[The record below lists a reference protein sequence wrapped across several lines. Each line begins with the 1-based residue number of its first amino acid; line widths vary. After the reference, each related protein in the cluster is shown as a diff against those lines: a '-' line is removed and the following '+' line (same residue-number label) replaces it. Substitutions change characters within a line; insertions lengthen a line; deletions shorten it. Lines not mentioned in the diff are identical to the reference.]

1 MAYDFNMN
9 DLTDRQRAAVALD
22 GEDGL
27 RGLLYGGGRRGGGY
41 LPSMFDGGN
50 VQSVSGAT
58 DKGLWD
64 LAENERLNYIRNN
77 GTTNF
82 TKIFADADKR
92 IVSREQAARM
102 AQQAAKGIG
111 VGSVLRFPNTAP
123 ARPTTYTPKSPNTF
137 QGSGAQIGKNLFDN
151 ALATSYADGKSI
163 ENGRHTF
170 GMVQG
175 PGGPKQDSVGP
186 AALPAS
192 GEEAYLSDGEAVLPA
207 KTVDSLNNQFFGGD
221 DNGVEKYT
229 LATNQPFKRENQ
241 SDLRRRID
249 GVGGPGAVEQFK
261 DNYLSDEGYD
271 MKNKSKL
278 RKYADGL
285 STWDSVADWAT
296 KKLGG
301 RGYPQEYLDQL
312 SADTKAQE
320 DRDAAA
326 ATRAAAGNYN
336 ESTLK
341 SNQEKARGL
350 DTTNIGGVLAN
361 RSRRIDE
368 LSGYS
373 DGKKLAPKKNRLGL
387 SALRKMAV

>member
-9 DLTDRQRAAVALD
+9 DLTDRQRLAVAMD
-22 GEDGL
+22 GKDGL
-27 RGLLYGGGRRGGGY
+27 RALIYGGRRRGS
-41 LPSMFDGGN
+41 LPGMFDGGS
-50 VQSVSGAT
+50 VQTVYGPRT
-58 DKGLWD
+58 DKDLWD
-64 LAENERLNYIRNN
+64 LAENERYEYIRQN
-77 GTTNF
+77 GTNDF
-82 TKIFADADKR
+82 SG
-92 IVSREQAARM
+92 IVALGNQNIERRMRNSQAEQMRKQAAQGM
-102 AQQAAKGIG
+102 G
-111 VGSVLRFPNTAP
+111 VGTVLRSPTSAPVSTGVGGFP
-123 ARPTTYTPKSPNTF
+123 
-137 QGSGAQIGKNLFDN
+137 QGSGAQIGKKLFDN
-151 ALATSYADGKSI
+151 ARATSYADGKSI

-175 PGGPKQDSVGP
+175 SGGPKQDSVGP
-186 AALPAS
+186 ASLPAS
-192 GEEAYLSDGEAVLPA
+192 GEEAYLSNGEAVLPA
-207 KTVDSLNNQFFGGD
+207 KTVNSLNDQFFGGD

-229 LATNQPFKRENQ
+229 LITNQPFKKENQ

-249 GVGGPGAVEQFK
+249 GVGGLEEVEQFK
-261 DNYLSDEGYD
+261 DNYLSNEGYG

-336 ESTLK
+336 EENLK
-341 SNQEKARGL
+341 SNQEKAKEL
-350 DTTNIGGVLAN
+350 DTTNIGGVLAD

-373 DGKKLAPKKNRLGL
+373 DGKKLAPKKKRLGL

>member
-9 DLTDRQRAAVALD
+9 DLTDRQRLAVAMD
-22 GEDGL
+22 GKDGL
-27 RGLLYGGGRRGGGY
+27 RALIYGGKVGR
-41 LPSMFDGGN
+41 LTPDMFGGGN
-50 VQSVSGAT
+50 VQTTSGAT

-64 LAENERLNYIRNN
+64 LAENERYDYIRQN
-77 GTTNF
+77 GTNDF
-82 TKIFADADKR
+82 SGVVALGNQNIERRMRNSQAEQMRK
-92 IVSREQAARM
+92 QAA
-102 AQQAAKGIG
+102 QGIG
-111 VGSVLRFPNTAP
+111 VGTVLRNPTSAPVSTRVGGFP
-123 ARPTTYTPKSPNTF
+123 
-137 QGSGAQIGKNLFDN
+137 QGSGAQIGKKLFDN
-151 ALATSYADGKSI
+151 AMSATYADGKSVL
-163 ENGRHTF
+163 NGRHTF

-192 GEEAYLSDGEAVLPA
+192 GEEAYLSNGEAVLPA

-229 LATNQPFKRENQ
+229 LVTNQPFKKENQ

-278 RKYADGL
+278 RKCADGL

-312 SADTKAQE
+312 RADTKAQE
-320 DRDAAA
+320 DREAAA

-336 ESTLK
+336 EESLK
-341 SNQEKARGL
+341 SNQEKAKEL
-350 DTTNIGGVLAN
+350 DSTNIGGVLAG
-361 RSRRIDE
+361 RGRRIDE

-373 DGKKLAPKKNRLGL
+373 DGKKLAPKKKRLGL

>member
-22 GEDGL
+22 GAAGL
-27 RGLLYGGGRRGGGY
+27 RALLYGGRGGGY
-41 LPSMFDGGN
+41 LPDMFGGGN
-50 VQSVSGAT
+50 IQTTSGAT

-64 LAENERLNYIRNN
+64 LAENERYNYAREN
-77 GTTNF
+77 GSNYF
-82 TKIFADADKR
+82 IDMFAGADDN
-92 IVSREQAARM
+92 VSRRERNAGRMRMDKQARA
-102 AQQAAKGIG
+102 GIG
-111 VGSVLRFPNTAP
+111 QNSVLRPSVAGGSATPISRAMAP
-123 ARPTTYTPKSPNTF
+123 QKTEWNIFEDAT
-137 QGSGAQIGKNLFDN
+137 GKR
-151 ALATSYADGKSI
+151 YADGKSI

-192 GEEAYLSDGEAVLPA
+192 GEEAYLSNGEAVLPA

-229 LATNQPFKRENQ
+229 LVTNQPFKKENQ

-261 DNYLSDEGYD
+261 DNYLSAEGYD

-336 ESTLK
+336 EATLK
-341 SNQEKARGL
+341 SNQEKAKELDSTNVGGTLAGRG
-350 DTTNIGGVLAN
+350 
-361 RSRRIDE
+361 RRIDE

-373 DGKKLAPKKNRLGL
+373 DGKKLAPKKKRLGL

>member
-22 GEDGL
+22 GAAGL
-27 RGLLYGGGRRGGGY
+27 RALLYGGRGGGY
-41 LPSMFDGGN
+41 LPDMFGGGN
-50 VQSVSGAT
+50 IQTTSGAT

-64 LAENERLNYIRNN
+64 LAENERYNYAREN
-77 GTTNF
+77 GSNYF
-82 TKIFADADKR
+82 IDMFAGADDN
-92 IVSREQAARM
+92 VSRRERNAGRMRMDKQASA
-102 AQQAAKGIG
+102 GIG
-111 VGSVLRFPNTAP
+111 QNSVLRPSVAGGSATPISRAMAP
-123 ARPTTYTPKSPNTF
+123 QKTEWNIFEDAT
-137 QGSGAQIGKNLFDN
+137 GKR
-151 ALATSYADGKSI
+151 YADGKSI

-192 GEEAYLSDGEAVLPA
+192 GGEAYLSNGEAVLPA

-229 LATNQPFKRENQ
+229 LVTNQPFKKENQ

-261 DNYLSDEGYD
+261 DNYLSAEGYD

-336 ESTLK
+336 EATLK
-341 SNQEKARGL
+341 SNQEKAKELDSTNVGGTLAGRG
-350 DTTNIGGVLAN
+350 
-361 RSRRIDE
+361 RRIDE

-373 DGKKLAPKKNRLGL
+373 DGKKLAPKKKRLGL

>member
-1 MAYDFNMN
+1 MAYDIDLN
-9 DLTDRQRAAVALD
+9 DLTDRQRTAFALN
-22 GEDGL
+22 GRDGL
-27 RGLLYGGGRRGGGY
+27 RALLYGGSNKGA
-41 LPSMFDGGN
+41 PPWMFDGDS
-50 VQSVSGAT
+50 VQTVYDPRT
-58 DKGLWD
+58 DKDLWD
-64 LAENERLNYIRNN
+64 LAENERYAYLRQN
-77 GTTNF
+77 GTNDF
-82 TKIFADADKR
+82 SGVVALGNQNIERRMRNSQAEQMRK
-92 IVSREQAARM
+92 QAA
-102 AQQAAKGIG
+102 QGIG
-111 VGSVLRFPNTAP
+111 VGTVLRNPTPTPVSTGVGGFP
-123 ARPTTYTPKSPNTF
+123 
-137 QGSGAQIGKNLFDN
+137 QGSGAQIGKKLFDN
-151 ALATSYADGKSI
+151 ARATSYADGKSI

-175 PGGPKQDSVGP
+175 PGGPKQDRVGP
-186 AALPAS
+186 ARLPAS
-192 GEEAYLSDGEAVLPA
+192 GEEAYLSNGEAVLPA

-229 LATNQPFKRENQ
+229 LVTNQPFKKENQ

-320 DRDAAA
+320 DREAAA

-336 ESTLK
+336 EATLK
-341 SNQEKARGL
+341 SNQEKAKELDSTNVGGALAGRG
-350 DTTNIGGVLAN
+350 
-361 RSRRIDE
+361 RRIDE
-368 LSGYS
+368 LSSYS
-373 DGKKLAPKKNRLGL
+373 DGKQLAPKKKRLGL

>member
-1 MAYDFNMN
+1 
-9 DLTDRQRAAVALD
+9 
-22 GEDGL
+22 
-27 RGLLYGGGRRGGGY
+27 
-41 LPSMFDGGN
+41 
-50 VQSVSGAT
+50 
-58 DKGLWD
+58 
-64 LAENERLNYIRNN
+64 
-77 GTTNF
+77 
-82 TKIFADADKR
+82 
-92 IVSREQAARM
+92 
-102 AQQAAKGIG
+102 
-111 VGSVLRFPNTAP
+111 
-123 ARPTTYTPKSPNTF
+123 
-137 QGSGAQIGKNLFDN
+137 
-151 ALATSYADGKSI
+151 
-163 ENGRHTF
+163 
-170 GMVQG
+170 
-175 PGGPKQDSVGP
+175 
-186 AALPAS
+186 
-192 GEEAYLSDGEAVLPA
+192 
-207 KTVDSLNNQFFGGD
+207 
-221 DNGVEKYT
+221 
-229 LATNQPFKRENQ
+229 
-241 SDLRRRID
+241 
-249 GVGGPGAVEQFK
+249 
-261 DNYLSDEGYD
+261 

-320 DRDAAA
+320 DREAAA

-336 ESTLK
+336 EEKLK

>member
-9 DLTDRQRAAVALD
+9 DLTDRQRAAVAMD
-22 GEDGL
+22 GADGL
-27 RGLLYGGGRRGGGY
+27 RALIYGGRRRGS
-41 LPSMFDGGN
+41 LPGMFDSDS
-50 VQSVSGAT
+50 VQTVYDPRT
-58 DKGLWD
+58 DKDLWD
-64 LAENERLNYIRNN
+64 LAENERYAYLRQN
-77 GTTNF
+77 GTNDF
-82 TKIFADADKR
+82 SGVVALGNQNIERRMRNSQAEQMRK
-92 IVSREQAARM
+92 QAA
-102 AQQAAKGIG
+102 QGIG
-111 VGSVLRFPNTAP
+111 VGTVLRNPTPTPVSTGVGGFP
-123 ARPTTYTPKSPNTF
+123 

-151 ALATSYADGKSI
+151 TRATSYADGKSI

-186 AALPAS
+186 ASLPAS
-192 GEEAYLSDGEAVLPA
+192 GEEAYLSNGEAVLPA
-207 KTVDSLNNQFFGGD
+207 KTVNSLNDQFFGGD

-229 LATNQPFKRENQ
+229 LITNQPFERENQ

-249 GVGGPGAVEQFK
+249 GVGGLEAVEKFK
-261 DNYLSDEGYD
+261 DNYLSNEGYG

-320 DRDAAA
+320 DREAAA

-373 DGKKLAPKKNRLGL
+373 DGKKLAFKKKRLGL

>member
-22 GEDGL
+22 GAAGL
-27 RGLLYGGGRRGGGY
+27 RALLYGGRGGGY
-41 LPSMFDGGN
+41 LPDMFGGGN
-50 VQSVSGAT
+50 IQTTSGAT

-64 LAENERLNYIRNN
+64 LAENERYNYAREN
-77 GTTNF
+77 GSNYF
-82 TKIFADADKR
+82 IDMFAGADDN
-92 IVSREQAARM
+92 VSRRERNAGRMRMDKQARA
-102 AQQAAKGIG
+102 GIG
-111 VGSVLRFPNTAP
+111 QNSVLRPSVAGGSATPISRAMAP
-123 ARPTTYTPKSPNTF
+123 QKTEWNIFEDAT
-137 QGSGAQIGKNLFDN
+137 GKR
-151 ALATSYADGKSI
+151 YADGKSI

-192 GEEAYLSDGEAVLPA
+192 GEEAYLSNGEAVLPA

-229 LATNQPFKRENQ
+229 LVTNQPFKKENQ

-261 DNYLSDEGYD
+261 DNYLSAEGYD

-320 DRDAAA
+320 DREAAA

-336 ESTLK
+336 EATLK
-341 SNQEKARGL
+341 SNQEKAKELDPTNVGGALAGRG
-350 DTTNIGGVLAN
+350 
-361 RSRRIDE
+361 RRIDE

-373 DGKKLAPKKNRLGL
+373 DGKKLAPKKKRLGL

>member
-1 MAYDFNMN
+1 VAYDFNMN
-9 DLTDRQRAAVALD
+9 DLTDRQRAALEMD
-22 GEDGL
+22 GTDGL
-27 RGLLYGGGRRGGGY
+27 RALMYGGRNGGLVPGMFGGG
-41 LPSMFDGGN
+41 N
-50 VQSVSGAT
+50 IQTTSGAT
-58 DKGLWD
+58 DKDLWD
-64 LAENERLNYIRNN
+64 LAENERYSYLRQNGANDFSGIVTQGNQNINRRIRNQQR
-77 GTTNF
+77 
-82 TKIFADADKR
+82 AQMR
-92 IVSREQAARM
+92 RQAA
-102 AQQAAKGIG
+102 QGIG
-111 VGSVLRFPNTAP
+111 EGTVLRNS
-123 ARPTTYTPKSPNTF
+123 SPVSTKQNSVP
-137 QGSGAQIGKNLFDN
+137 QDIGGQIASNLFSN
-151 ALATSYADGKSI
+151 ALNTKYADGKSI
-163 ENGRHTF
+163 ADGRHTF

-186 AALPAS
+186 ASLPAS
-192 GEEAYLSDGEAVLPA
+192 GEEAYLSNGEAVLPA
-207 KTVDSLNNQFFGGD
+207 KTVNSLNDQFFGGD

-229 LATNQPFKRENQ
+229 LITNQPFEKENQ

-249 GVGGPGAVEQFK
+249 GVGGLEAVEKFK
-261 DNYLSDEGYD
+261 DNYLSNEGYG

-320 DRDAAA
+320 DREAAA

-373 DGKKLAPKKNRLGL
+373 DGKKLAFKKKRLGL

>member
-1 MAYDFNMN
+1 VAYDFNMN

-22 GEDGL
+22 GAAGL
-27 RGLLYGGGRRGGGY
+27 RALLYGGRGGGY
-41 LPSMFDGGN
+41 LPDMFGGGN
-50 VQSVSGAT
+50 IQTTSGAT

-64 LAENERLNYIRNN
+64 LAENERYNYAREN
-77 GTTNF
+77 GSNYF
-82 TKIFADADKR
+82 IDMFAGADDN
-92 IVSREQAARM
+92 VSRRERNAGRMRMDKQARA
-102 AQQAAKGIG
+102 GIG
-111 VGSVLRFPNTAP
+111 QNSVLRPSVAGGSATPISRAMAP
-123 ARPTTYTPKSPNTF
+123 QKTEWNIFEDAT
-137 QGSGAQIGKNLFDN
+137 GKR
-151 ALATSYADGKSI
+151 YADGKSI

-192 GEEAYLSDGEAVLPA
+192 GEEAYLSNGEAVLPA

-229 LATNQPFKRENQ
+229 LVTNQPFKKENQ

-261 DNYLSDEGYD
+261 DNYLSAEGYD

-320 DRDAAA
+320 DREAAA

-336 ESTLK
+336 EATLK
-341 SNQEKARGL
+341 SNQEKAKEL
-350 DTTNIGGVLAN
+350 DSTNIGGTLAG
-361 RSRRIDE
+361 RGRRIDE

-373 DGKKLAPKKNRLGL
+373 DGKKLAPKKKRLGL

>member
-22 GEDGL
+22 GAAGL
-27 RGLLYGGGRRGGGY
+27 RALLYGGRGGGY
-41 LPSMFDGGN
+41 LPDMFGGGN
-50 VQSVSGAT
+50 IQTTSGAT

-64 LAENERLNYIRNN
+64 LAENERYNYAREN
-77 GTTNF
+77 GSNYF
-82 TKIFADADKR
+82 IDMFAGADDN
-92 IVSREQAARM
+92 VSRRERNAGRMRMDKQARA
-102 AQQAAKGIG
+102 GIG
-111 VGSVLRFPNTAP
+111 QNSVLRPSVAGGSATPISRAMAP
-123 ARPTTYTPKSPNTF
+123 QKTEWNIFEDAT
-137 QGSGAQIGKNLFDN
+137 GKR
-151 ALATSYADGKSI
+151 YADGKSI

-192 GEEAYLSDGEAVLPA
+192 GEEAYLSNGEAVLPA

-229 LATNQPFKRENQ
+229 LVTNQPFKKENQ

-261 DNYLSDEGYD
+261 DNYLSAEGYD

-320 DRDAAA
+320 DREAAA

-336 ESTLK
+336 EEKLK

>member
-1 MAYDFNMN
+1 MAYDIDLN
-9 DLTDRQRAAVALD
+9 DLTDRQRTAFALN
-22 GEDGL
+22 GRDGL
-27 RGLLYGGGRRGGGY
+27 RALLYGGSNKGA
-41 LPSMFDGGN
+41 PPWMFDGDS
-50 VQSVSGAT
+50 VQTVYDPRT
-58 DKGLWD
+58 DKDLWD
-64 LAENERLNYIRNN
+64 LAENERYAYLRQN
-77 GTTNF
+77 GTNDF
-82 TKIFADADKR
+82 SGVVALGNQNIERRMRNSQAEQMRK
-92 IVSREQAARM
+92 QAA
-102 AQQAAKGIG
+102 QGIG
-111 VGSVLRFPNTAP
+111 VGTVLRNPTPTPVSTGVGGFP
-123 ARPTTYTPKSPNTF
+123 
-137 QGSGAQIGKNLFDN
+137 QGSGAQIGKKLFDN
-151 ALATSYADGKSI
+151 TRATSYADGKSI

-192 GEEAYLSDGEAVLPA
+192 GEEAYLSNGEAVLPA

-229 LATNQPFKRENQ
+229 LVTNQPFKKENQ

-261 DNYLSDEGYD
+261 DNYLSAEGYD

-320 DRDAAA
+320 DREAAA

-336 ESTLK
+336 EATLK
-341 SNQEKARGL
+341 SNQEKAKELDSTNVGGALAGRG
-350 DTTNIGGVLAN
+350 
-361 RSRRIDE
+361 RRIDE

-373 DGKKLAPKKNRLGL
+373 DGKQLAPKKKRLGL

>member
-9 DLTDRQRAAVALD
+9 DLTDRQRAAVAMD
-22 GEDGL
+22 GAAGL
-27 RGLLYGGGRRGGGY
+27 RALLYGGRSGGFV
-41 LPSMFDGGN
+41 PDMFGGGN
-50 VQSVSGAT
+50 VQTTSGAT

-64 LAENERLNYIRNN
+64 LAENERYNYAREN
-77 GTTNF
+77 GSNYF
-82 TKIFADADKR
+82 IDMFAGADDN
-92 IVSREQAARM
+92 VSRRERNAGRMRMDKQARA
-102 AQQAAKGIG
+102 GIG
-111 VGSVLRFPNTAP
+111 QNSVLRPSVAGGSATPISRAMAP
-123 ARPTTYTPKSPNTF
+123 QKTEWNIFEDAT
-137 QGSGAQIGKNLFDN
+137 GKR
-151 ALATSYADGKSI
+151 YADGKSI
-163 ENGRHTF
+163 SNGQHTF

>member
-22 GEDGL
+22 GAAGL
-27 RGLLYGGGRRGGGY
+27 RALLYGGRGGGY
-41 LPSMFDGGN
+41 LPDMFGGGN
-50 VQSVSGAT
+50 IQTTSGAT

-64 LAENERLNYIRNN
+64 LAENERYNYAREN
-77 GTTNF
+77 GSNYF
-82 TKIFADADKR
+82 IDMFAGADDN
-92 IVSREQAARM
+92 VSRRERNAGRMRMDKQARA
-102 AQQAAKGIG
+102 GIG
-111 VGSVLRFPNTAP
+111 QNSVLRPSVAGGSATPISRAMAP
-123 ARPTTYTPKSPNTF
+123 QKTEWNIFEDAT
-137 QGSGAQIGKNLFDN
+137 GKR
-151 ALATSYADGKSI
+151 YADGKSI

-192 GEEAYLSDGEAVLPA
+192 GEEAYLSNGEAVLPA

-229 LATNQPFKRENQ
+229 LVTNQPFKKENQ

-261 DNYLSDEGYD
+261 DNYLSAEGYD

-320 DRDAAA
+320 DREAAA

-336 ESTLK
+336 EATLK
-341 SNQEKARGL
+341 SNQEKAKEL
-350 DTTNIGGVLAN
+350 DSTNIGGTLAG
-361 RSRRIDE
+361 RGRRIDE

-373 DGKKLAPKKNRLGL
+373 DGKKLAPKKKRLGL

>member
-9 DLTDRQRAAVALD
+9 DLTDRQRAAVAMD
-22 GEDGL
+22 GQDGL

-82 TKIFADADKR
+82 TKMFADADKR
-92 IVSREQAARM
+92 LVSREQAAQM

-111 VGSVLRFPNTAP
+111 VGSALRFPNTAP

-137 QGSGAQIGKNLFDN
+137 QGSSAQIGKNLFDN
-151 ALATSYADGKSI
+151 SLTATYADGRSVVD
-163 ENGRHTF
+163 GRHTF

-192 GEEAYLSDGEAVLPA
+192 GEEAYLSNGEAVLPA
-207 KTVDSLNNQFFGGD
+207 KTVNSLNNQFFGGD

-229 LATNQPFKRENQ
+229 LVTNQPFKKENQ

-249 GVGGPGAVEQFK
+249 EVGGPNAVNEFQQ
-261 DNYLSDEGYD
+261 NYMPHGGND

-285 STWDSVADWAT
+285 SWGDSFFDWGT

-301 RGYPQEYLDQL
+301 KGYPQEYLDQL
-312 SADTKAQE
+312 KASEAARADQE
-320 DRDAAA
+320 AAT

-336 ESTLK
+336 EEKLK
-341 SNQEKARGL
+341 AEQEKAKDL
-350 DTTNIGGVLAN
+350 DPTNIGGVLAG
-361 RSRRIDE
+361 RARRIDE

-373 DGKKLAPKKNRLGL
+373 DGKKLAPKKKRLGV